1 MLLARLLKWTVRF
14 HGKQLVKMDGFV
26 PGLFAF
32 LVGLT
37 ASGLLCSALELVFGR
52 RLAFAE
58 PFMSGSHVVRS
69 LALAAFAGPFMLFN
83 EALAAYRQRH
93 ITGMALASCAGSA
106 CLWALALGVP
116 LIGAI
121 SWAVE
126 HTAAMPIL
134 DF

>member
-1 MLLARLLKWTVRF
+1 MPLASSLKRTVRF
-14 HGKQLVKMDGFV
+14 HGKQLVKMNGFV

-37 ASGLLCSALELVFGR
+37 ASGLICSALEIVFGR

-69 LALAAFAGPFMLFN
+69 LAVAAFAGPFMLFN

-93 ITGMALASCAGSA
+93 ITGMALVSCAGSA
-106 CLWALALGVP
+106 CLWALALGVV
-116 LIGAI
+116 LTGAM
-121 SWAVE
+121 SWLAGHAGAV
-126 HTAAMPIL
+126 PIL